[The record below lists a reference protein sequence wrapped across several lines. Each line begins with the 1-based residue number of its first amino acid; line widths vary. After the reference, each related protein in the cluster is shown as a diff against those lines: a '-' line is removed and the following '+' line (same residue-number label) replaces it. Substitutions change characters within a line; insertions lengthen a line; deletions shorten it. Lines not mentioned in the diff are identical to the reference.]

1 MTTTLS
7 ARDRRPQLNVTIQS
21 VREGLSRRSML
32 HGALRGAGLLAAAGS
47 GLLPACAKD
56 GARPVAPPL
65 SLRYRGM
72 NYDVGTDSGL
82 APSRATWH
90 ADSAR
95 RDIRTIRDDL
105 HCNAVGVHGTDV
117 TRLTETSAY
126 ALERGLHV
134 WLQPRLF
141 DVSGEEVLAHL
152 ASVAGEAERLR
163 RQYTNV
169 VLNVGVEM
177 TLLNTGFVPGAT
189 IPERIAAFETLS
201 ASDWPPIM
209 ARLNDV
215 LARALTLARDRFG
228 GPLTYGAGPW
238 EWADI
243 DWRGFDIIGLDHYMD
258 RTNRADYVDPLRQ
271 FRGAGKPV
279 VVLEFG
285 CCTYEGAE
293 DAGGMGWAIVDD
305 DNPGQLDG
313 VYVRSEKTQAD
324 YIGHLL
330 DLLHAE
336 RVSGAF
342 VYQFVDPSLV
352 HSSDARRDLDM
363 ASYGVVKVVSNDEQ
377 TGAFQWQPKRAFRV
391 LAERYAAPL
400 SAT

>member
-1 MTTTLS
+1 
-7 ARDRRPQLNVTIQS
+7 
-21 VREGLSRRSML
+21 ML
-32 HGALRGAGLLAAAGS
+32 RGALRGAGLLAAGG
-47 GLLPACAKD
+47 GLLAACPED
-56 GARPVAPPL
+56 GAAPAAPPL

-82 APSRATWH
+82 APFRAAWH
-90 ADSAR
+90 AESVR
-95 RDIRTIRDDL
+95 RDIRAIRDEL
-105 HCNAVGVHGTDV
+105 HCNAIGVHGTDV
-117 TRLTETSAY
+117 VRLTETSAY

-141 DVSGEEVLAHL
+141 DVPAEGLLAHL
-152 ASVAGEAERLR
+152 ANVAGEAERLR
-163 RQYTNV
+163 RQYGNV
-169 VLNVGVEM
+169 VLNLGVEM

-201 ASDWPPIM
+201 APDWQRII

-215 LARALTLARDRFG
+215 LAQALTVARDRFE

-238 EWADI
+238 EWTDI
-243 DWRGFDIIGLDHYMD
+243 DWSGFDIIGLDHYMD
-258 RTNRADYVDPLRQ
+258 RTNRADYVQPLRQ
-271 FRGAGKPV
+271 FQGAGKPV

-324 YIGHLL
+324 YVNHLL
-330 DLLHAE
+330 DLIHAE

-352 HSSDARRDLDM
+352 HSSDARHDLDM
-363 ASYGVVKVVSNDEQ
+363 ASYGVVKVVSNDDQ

-391 LAERYAAPL
+391 LAERYAAPP